1 MGIFQ
6 NINDEELTKILS
18 RINTKTKE
26 YLRGEQIFSENDLC
40 DSIAIVKRGTI
51 KAIHNYSDGH
61 EKIIRI
67 LNKDEIIGI
76 TLLFSAN
83 PKYKASFIADTIT
96 TVQIISK
103 KDLLYLMEINPIIME
118 NVLRIISDYSIR
130 LNEHIKLLSYKT
142 IRSKLCA
149 FLFLE
154 YQRTKMPSF
163 VIEYTKTEL
172 AALLNVERPSLSF
185 ELSKLI
191 NEGIIAN
198 QNKLYTI
205 ININRL
211 EKEL

>member
-1 MGIFQ
+1 MGLFQ

-96 TVQIISK
+96 TVQII
-103 KDLLYLMEINPIIME
+103 
-118 NVLRIISDYSIR
+118 
-130 LNEHIKLLSYKT
+130 
-142 IRSKLCA
+142 
-149 FLFLE
+149 
-154 YQRTKMPSF
+154 
-163 VIEYTKTEL
+163 
-172 AALLNVERPSLSF
+172 
-185 ELSKLI
+185 
-191 NEGIIAN
+191 
-198 QNKLYTI
+198 
-205 ININRL
+205 
-211 EKEL
+211 